1 MLGENA
7 MANTFPETYYKRV
20 INLLLSQSSN
30 LDEFKD
36 PEPVLNGTLEL
47 LSHFLNLR
55 NGRVFLWDTQSSKL
69 VIRYSYGLT
78 RQQVGVGKYEISEGV
93 TGEAFG
99 SGRAVLVKNVDNA
112 PHFKRKVS
120 SISSNGTRSSSY
132 IAVPITADGCDFG
145 ILAVDCNNTYD
156 GDIEAY
162 ALVLSL
168 VAKMFGEIIHKYELD
183 DFALYNAA

>member
-1 MLGENA
+1 MT
-7 MANTFPETYYKRV
+7 NTYPETYYKRV
-20 INLLLSQSSN
+20 ICLLMAQSDNLEN
-30 LDEFKD
+30 IDD

-69 VIRYSYGLT
+69 VIRYSHGLS
-78 RQQVGVGKYEISEGV
+78 QQQINIGKYEISEGV

-99 SGRAVLVKNVDNA
+99 SGRAVLVKDIDKE
-112 PHFKRKVS
+112 PHFKRKVTAVS
-120 SISSNGTRSSSY
+120 AKANKSSSY
-132 IAVPITADGCDFG
+132 IAIPITADGYDFG
-145 ILAVDCNNTYD
+145 ILAVDCNNVND
-156 GDIEAY
+156 GDIEAF

-168 VAKMFGEIIHKYELD
+168 VAKMFGEIIHKFELD